1 MSAAPA
7 EHPLLVRLTKVCAGL
22 PEAARERQGRHARFH
37 VRGRTFAYF
46 LDDHHG
52 DGLVSVTC
60 KIEKAETPSFLER
73 DPTRFYVP
81 DYLGPKGWIAL
92 CLDVKPVD
100 WTQVHALV
108 RDSYRRVAP
117 RKLAAEVEGGAS
129 PAPRPNQPPKKPASR

>member
-1 MSAAPA
+1 MTASRN
-7 EHPLLVRLTKVCAGL
+7 EHPLLSRLTKVCLAL
-22 PEAARERQGRHARFH
+22 PEAGREDQGRHARFH

-52 DGLVSVTC
+52 DGIVSVTC
-60 KIEKAETPSFLER
+60 KIEKAETPAFLER
-73 DPTRFYVP
+73 DPTRYYVP

-100 WTQVHALV
+100 WVAVAALV

-117 RKLAAEVEGGAS
+117 KKLAALAGQVAG
-129 PAPRPNQPPKKPASR
+129 R